1 MNTIRRLFLFL
12 VVFSPPLKFLI
23 FTPSKWSIII
33 MVIVLYDR
41 LVTRKMF
48 SRRTLIISGVWFI
61 YSLARVVLSG
71 EPSFLAQH
79 TFFNLEYLLV
89 AYLFVEVFYVTKSF
103 VEVEKD
109 IVWVGIVQAS
119 VILIMASNSSFY
131 ELVISLY
138 RQDWVI
144 YVRELNSR
152 YFGLRGFGFSGSW
165 TYDLS
170 IVLGFANLVLL
181 SLYRQKII
189 RFSIVLIGTLVFVLA
204 GLFVAR
210 SYFIV
215 MIVMTLFILDNP
227 RKIIY
232 SSALVL
238 LIVGFIVLNRDI
250 VLNLVLGS
258 NRSSWIFEGLIS
270 MLSQGSYE
278 SASTTALRSMYDI
291 DYNNVMGYGIY
302 TNEEGGYYGHTDVG
316 YLRHYLFGGVVGVVL
331 MLLFWFNWARG
342 ALENRLLL
350 SVFVLMII
358 INFKGDI
365 LFASGQAIRMSSILF
380 LAWRKK

>member
-1 MNTIRRLFLFL
+1 M
-12 VVFSPPLKFLI
+12 
-23 FTPSKWSIII
+23 
-33 MVIVLYDR
+33 
-41 LVTRKMF
+41 
-48 SRRTLIISGVWFI
+48 
-61 YSLARVVLSG
+61 RVVLSG
-71 EPSFLAQH
+71 EPSFLEQH
-79 TFFNLEYLLV
+79 FFFNLEYLLV

-109 IVWVGIVQAS
+109 IVWVGIVQAG
-119 VILIMASNSSFY
+119 VILFMAFNSSFY
-131 ELVISLY
+131 ELVLSLY

-152 YFGLRGFGFSGSW
+152 YFGLRGFGFSGSL

-181 SLYRQKII
+181 SLFRQNII
-189 RFSIVLIGTLVFVLA
+189 RLRIVIICTLLFTLG

-210 SYFIV
+210 SYFLV
-215 MIVMTLFILDNP
+215 LVVMTLFMLDNP

-232 SSALVL
+232 SSTLVL
-238 LIVGFIVLNRDI
+238 LIVGLIVVNKDF
-250 VLNLVLGS
+250 VVNLILGS

-270 MLSQGSYE
+270 MLNQGSYE
-278 SASTTALRSMYDI
+278 SASTTALKSMYDI
-291 DYNNVMGYGIY
+291 DYNNLMGNGIY
-302 TNEEGGYYGHTDVG
+302 TNQEGGYYGHTDVG
-316 YLRHYLFGGVVGVVL
+316 YLRHYLFGGVFGVAL

-342 ALENRLLL
+342 VLESRLLL